1 VSAFRDSIFCTGTD
15 RRSVLKGFGATA
27 LSLAAPPAYAQ
38 SAAPQPRVVIV
49 GAGMAGLAA
58 ARVFETRRVPFV
70 LVEARDRIGGRAYT
84 DSHTLSIPFDQGCA
98 CLHTPRINPLAAM
111 AAKRGYTVSQ
121 ISARPIVYFGGESEG
136 APRGLKAFD
145 MSYNE
150 LARAIAMTGAHGDDI
165 AAADLAN
172 ERTVWDRL
180 AAFALGPQQT
190 GVSLSRLSTLDWC
203 SQLNANS
210 GREGAVKEGLGNM
223 VAAFGAG
230 IPVTLSSPVSR
241 IDWRGASLRVETA
254 TGTIDTE
261 YCLLTVP
268 LGVLQAGAI
277 SFVPALPPAKQ
288 SAIAGIGVGVVNK
301 IALAFRPGVLP
312 PEKDVWLYQLR
323 KDGSIADVL
332 VRPFGAEST
341 LHFTGGDF
349 AREVELLSKAD
360 QITFALSTIGD
371 IYGNDVAA
379 GCVGGAVT
387 RWSRDPFSLGSHS
400 AALPGEARQRG
411 ELAKPVAERIW
422 FAGEACAPAW
432 ASSLPGAFLSG
443 RAAARAITERLG

>member
-1 VSAFRDSIFCTGTD
+1 VSAFRDAIFHAATD
-15 RRSVLKGFGATA
+15 RRTVLQGFGAAA
-27 LSLAAPPAYAQ
+27 LSVATL
-38 SAAPQPRVVIV
+38 SQPRVVIV
-49 GAGMAGLAA
+49 GAGMAGLTAA
-58 ARVFETRRVPFV
+58 HVFMKRRIPFV
-70 LVEARDRIGGRAYT
+70 VLEARDRVGGRAYT
-84 DSHTLSIPFDQGCA
+84 DSHTLSLPFDQGCA
-98 CLHTPRINPLAAM
+98 SLHTPKANPLAMM

-121 ISARPIVYFGGESEG
+121 NPARPVVYFGGESEG
-136 APRGLKAFD
+136 GARGVKAFD
-145 MSYNE
+145 TSYNE

-165 AAADLAN
+165 AASDLVN

-180 AAFALGPQQT
+180 AAFMVGPEQT
-190 GVSLSRLSTLDWC
+190 GVSLNQLSTLDWY

-230 IPVTLSSPVSR
+230 IPVTLSSPVNR
-241 IDWRGASLRVETA
+241 IDWRGPALRVETS
-254 TGTIDTE
+254 TGTIEAE

-268 LGVLQAGAI
+268 VGVLHAGAI
-277 SFVPALPPAKQ
+277 GFVPALPPAKQ

-301 IALAFRPGVLP
+301 IALVFRPGALP

-332 VRPFGAEST
+332 VRPFGADMT
-341 LHFTGGDF
+341 VHVTGGDF
-349 AREVELLSKAD
+349 AREVELLNKAD

-371 IYGNDVAA
+371 IYGNDAAA
-379 GCVGGAVT
+379 GCTGGAVT
-387 RWSRDPFSLGSHS
+387 RWARDPFSLGSHS
-400 AALPGEARQRG
+400 AALPGQARQRG

-443 RAAARAITERLG
+443 RAAARAIAERLG

>member
-1 VSAFRDSIFCTGTD
+1 V
-15 RRSVLKGFGATA
+15 
-27 LSLAAPPAYAQ
+27 PY
-38 SAAPQPRVVIV
+38 VV
-49 GAGMAGLAA
+49 
-58 ARVFETRRVPFV
+58 
-70 LVEARDRIGGRAYT
+70 VEARDRIGGRAYT

-98 CLHTPRINPLAAM
+98 CLHAPKINPLAGM
-111 AAKRGYTVSQ
+111 AAKRGYTASQ
-121 ISARPIVYFGGESEG
+121 NSVRPIVYFGGESEG
-136 APRGLKAFD
+136 AARGFKAFD
-145 MSYNE
+145 TSYNE

-165 AAADLAN
+165 AAADLVN

-180 AAFALGPQQT
+180 AAFVLGPQQT
-190 GVSLSRLSTLDWC
+190 GVGLGKLSTLDWY

-241 IDWRGASLRVETA
+241 IDWRGAALRVETG
-254 TGTIDTE
+254 TGTIETE

-268 LGVLQAGAI
+268 VGVLHAGAI
-277 SFVPALPPAKQ
+277 GFLPALPPAKL

-301 IALAFRPGVLP
+301 IALAFRPGALP
-312 PEKDVWLYQLR
+312 PEKDVPLYQVR

-332 VRPFGAEST
+332 VRPFGADMT

-379 GCVGGAVT
+379 ACTGGAVT
-387 RWSRDPFSLGSHS
+387 RWSRDPFSLGTHS
-400 AALPGEARQRG
+400 AALPGQARQRG

-443 RAAARAITERLG
+443 RAAARAIAERLT